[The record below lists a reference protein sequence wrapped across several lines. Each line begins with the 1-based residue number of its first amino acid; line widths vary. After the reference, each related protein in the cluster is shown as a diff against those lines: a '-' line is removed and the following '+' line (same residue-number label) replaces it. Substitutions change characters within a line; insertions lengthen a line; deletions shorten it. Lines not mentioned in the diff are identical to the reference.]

1 MIYSLDDYIMHHSS
15 YFVQVVSLDVTY
27 VTPLLDV
34 NNVWTLIN
42 QPLELLSHAQV
53 SNKIATFEWCWI
65 YRHDPEVQ
73 RTNDISLS
81 FLDTDS
87 TCAACHVFRNSQ
99 ILACFLHSFGRWC
112 QCLKLFGMCI
122 LNSEKVFSTHSLKK
136 IWLLY
141 LPCLLTIDIEISI
154 FTF

>member
-53 SNKIATFEWCWI
+53 SNKIATFEWC
-65 YRHDPEVQ
+65 
-73 RTNDISLS
+73 
-81 FLDTDS
+81 
-87 TCAACHVFRNSQ
+87 
-99 ILACFLHSFGRWC
+99 
-112 QCLKLFGMCI
+112 
-122 LNSEKVFSTHSLKK
+122 
-136 IWLLY
+136 
-141 LPCLLTIDIEISI
+141 
-154 FTF
+154 